1 MLTKHDVNIVHPLIV
16 IFRNWLLKSV
26 FSKSLTS
33 LNLVPVQKKGDEQLS
48 DITLHFSMKI
58 LHIYTLLPLKLESLM

>member
-48 DITLHFSMKI
+48 DITSSPLYENFT
-58 LHIYTLLPLKLESLM
+58 HIYTATS